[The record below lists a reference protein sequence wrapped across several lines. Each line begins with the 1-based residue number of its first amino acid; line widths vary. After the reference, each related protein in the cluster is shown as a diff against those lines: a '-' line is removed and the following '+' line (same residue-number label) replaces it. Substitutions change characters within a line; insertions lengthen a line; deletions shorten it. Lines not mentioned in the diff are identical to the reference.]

1 MTRTN
6 DYFADHGHTRLS
18 IINDDLLGGEVAETE
33 NILLYIVDRDN
44 SGGITFGD
52 FMDFL
57 SSLSKGS
64 EEEKILWSFRFYDIN
79 KDGIIS
85 RDEMIKVCDSIT
97 FLATPILFFV
107 GKAIPLMIFI
117 SQYFRLYIDLEP
129 NLV

>member
-1 MTRTN
+1 MMGAGT
-6 DYFADHGHTRLS
+6 G
-18 IINDDLLGGEVAETE
+18 
-33 NILLYIVDRDN
+33 NILIYFVDRDN

-85 RDEMIKVCDSIT
+85 RDEMIKVCHSII
-97 FLATPILFFV
+97 FLATTNTTSLCPFCFCS

-117 SQYFRLYIDLEP
+117 SQYFRLY
-129 NLV
+129 

>member
-1 MTRTN
+1 MMGAGT
-6 DYFADHGHTRLS
+6 G
-18 IINDDLLGGEVAETE
+18 
-33 NILLYIVDRDN
+33 NILIYFVDRDN

-85 RDEMIKVCDSIT
+85 RDEMIKVWESIS
-97 FLATPILFFV
+97 FLNTL
-107 GKAIPLMIFI
+107 GIFCFCRKGN
-117 SQYFRLYIDLEP
+117 SLDDFYFSIFS
-129 NLV
+129 LVLI

>member
-85 RDEMIKVCDSIT
+85 RDEMIKV
-97 FLATPILFFV
+97 
-107 GKAIPLMIFI
+107 
-117 SQYFRLYIDLEP
+117 
-129 NLV
+129 

>member
-1 MTRTN
+1 M
-6 DYFADHGHTRLS
+6 
-18 IINDDLLGGEVAETE
+18 EETE

-85 RDEMIKVCDSIT
+85 RDEMIKVGDLEHFSALNT
-97 FLATPILFFV
+97 ALQTQNLAVFLVFA
-107 GKAIPLMIFI
+107 GEAIPLMIFI
-117 SQYFRLYIDLEP
+117 SQYFRLY
-129 NLV
+129 

>member
-1 MTRTN
+1 MGTP
-6 DYFADHGHTRLS
+6 HHTRLS
-18 IINDDLLGGEVAETE
+18 IINDDLLRVMSRKL
-33 NILLYIVDRDN
+33 ILLYFVDRDN

-64 EEEKILWSFRFYDIN
+64 EEEKIMWSFRFYDIN

-97 FLATPILFFV
+97 FLATPILFFA

-117 SQYFRLYIDLEP
+117 SQYFRLY
-129 NLV
+129 

>member
-1 MTRTN
+1 MKPKISHI
-6 DYFADHGHTRLS
+6 DYF
-18 IINDDLLGGEVAETE
+18 
-33 NILLYIVDRDN
+33 VDRDN
-44 SGGITFGD
+44 TGGITFGD

-85 RDEMIKVCDSIT
+85 RDEMIKVCDSILYFPPRQT
-97 FLATPILFFV
+97 QRLFVLFS

-117 SQYFRLYIDLEP
+117 SQYFRLY
-129 NLV
+129 

>member
-1 MTRTN
+1 M
-6 DYFADHGHTRLS
+6 
-18 IINDDLLGGEVAETE
+18 E
-33 NILLYIVDRDN
+33 NILIYFVDRDN

-85 RDEMIKVCDSIT
+85 RDEMIKVCDSII
-97 FLATPILFFV
+97 FLTTDCCKHNISLSFLFF
-107 GKAIPLMIFI
+107 AEER
-117 SQYFRLYIDLEP
+117 QFR
-129 NLV
+129 